1 MRVMCGEMCK
11 REKNNNLI
19 NHLFVEIVGELI
31 FVYKV
36 VRCAFQLDVFSFGI
50 LTLKYIDNL

>member
-1 MRVMCGEMCK
+1 MHK
-11 REKNNNLI
+11 REKNNTLI

-31 FVYKV
+31 FVYTCISKV
-36 VRCAFQLDVFSFGI
+36 VRCAFQLDFFSSFRV